1 MGVGRIVYAW
11 IVALT
16 SLTLTACNKTASP
29 PVAPPTPAA
38 IESARVA
45 RRLSFISE
53 ADDDFMGG
61 NTRFA
66 QRAYSNEMRDK
77 SPLVSLVAK
86 RKLASVYEVLDQE
99 KESLAL
105 LNELSAEKKSL
116 IASDP
121 LTILNTLYFSERLND
136 KKGFESS
143 LARAAEIQKRTYSV
157 LNDARI
163 APGSRR
169 NTFYSL
175 ATEAGQAKDWKLY
188 NWALVHADKA
198 EPLSNQ
204 QLLEVATTLEAPD
217 PQRALAII
225 LRLEPKLTSE
235 DKAHGEALKLRLK
248 LNLDAKD
255 RLSKDGK
262 LKSTQYHPRLN
273 VEKFGS
279 TGYWTTGVKP
289 DTQTRP
295 VRMRQSR

>member
-1 MGVGRIVYAW
+1 MIVEDVGVGRIVYAW

-105 LNELSAEKKSL
+105 LNELSAEKKSS

-121 LTILNTLYFSERLND
+121 LTILKTLYFSERRLFRLTRRHSFSAIPISHVSGWLSPRNLLRFRWAVT
-136 KKGFESS
+136 KVSW
-143 LARAAEIQKRTYSV
+143 AASPAWWYPTR
-157 LNDARI
+157 
-163 APGSRR
+163 
-169 NTFYSL
+169 
-175 ATEAGQAKDWKLY
+175 
-188 NWALVHADKA
+188 
-198 EPLSNQ
+198 
-204 QLLEVATTLEAPD
+204 
-217 PQRALAII
+217 
-225 LRLEPKLTSE
+225 
-235 DKAHGEALKLRLK
+235 
-248 LNLDAKD
+248 
-255 RLSKDGK
+255 
-262 LKSTQYHPRLN
+262 
-273 VEKFGS
+273 VEQNRK
-279 TGYWTTGVKP
+279 
-289 DTQTRP
+289 TR
-295 VRMRQSR
+295 S